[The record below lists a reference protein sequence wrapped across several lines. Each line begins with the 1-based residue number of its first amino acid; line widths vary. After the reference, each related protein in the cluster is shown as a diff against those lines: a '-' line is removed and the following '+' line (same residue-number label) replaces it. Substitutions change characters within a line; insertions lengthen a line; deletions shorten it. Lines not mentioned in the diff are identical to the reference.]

1 MSQEYPVYLVLVLNH
16 IAGLIIAVRFFNHV
30 LTARK
35 FNLLIFLVGFI
46 GIGLTVVLNTLFE
59 GLLAS
64 LILTYMFYFFIAHL
78 FYIGKRHIKAVEC
91 GFIVLFSFITE
102 ILTAFLFATVF
113 GNEIQHVRED
123 LMHLIFGGV
132 VSKLLL
138 MMILEMIIRYRDR
151 NASKIS
157 LGSWLLIISIP
168 VISIF
173 LTATNVYEPIYQNEF
188 NAISGFSCLAILY
201 INIIAF
207 YLFDSIIVQINES
220 NRFKFREEQMLMQQE
235 QYQSIIEGYNQVKR
249 FRHDMLSHLI
259 TLKGYLQQNQPSEAE
274 EYLGKLSG
282 ELDLKRR
289 GLISNNV
296 VVDALINNR
305 KTRAVKEG
313 IEFETEIVIPRE
325 FKIDDMDLCIVL
337 GNALN
342 NAIEACTRL
351 KDNQIEKLIL
361 LKMKYK
367 RNYLLIEL
375 SNSYDI
381 STIKKSEGRFLSS
394 KITLG
399 KESHGIGLGNIDAIV
414 EKYGGTFQTELL
426 DEMFVLKIMIP
437 AADQSSFQV

>member
-1 MSQEYPVYLVLVLNH
+1 MRQEYLVYLVLVLNH
-16 IAGLIIAVRFFNHV
+16 IAGLIIAIRFFNHV

-35 FNLLIFLVGFI
+35 SNLMIFLVGFI
-46 GIGLTVVLNTLFE
+46 GIGLTVILNTLSD

-78 FYIGKRHIKAVEC
+78 FYIGKRHVKAVEC
-91 GFIVLFSFITE
+91 GFIVLFSFVTE
-102 ILTAFLFATVF
+102 ISTAFLFSTIF
-113 GNEIQHVRED
+113 GSEIQHVRED

-151 NASKIS
+151 NASKVF

-173 LTATNVYEPIYQNEF
+173 LTATSVYGPIYQNAF

-201 INIIAF
+201 INMVAF
-207 YLFDSIIVQINES
+207 YLFDSIIVQVNE
-220 NRFKFREEQMLMQQE
+220 NHRYKFREEQILMQQE

-249 FRHDMLSHLI
+249 FRHDMLSHLV
-259 TLKGYLQQNQPSEAE
+259 TLQGYLLQNQVSEAE

-282 ELDLKRR
+282 ELDLKKS
-289 GLISNNV
+289 GMISNNI

-305 KTRAVKEG
+305 KTKAAKEG
-313 IEFETEIVIPRE
+313 IEFETEIMIPRE
-325 FKIDDMDLCIVL
+325 FIIDDMDLCILL

-342 NAIEACTRL
+342 NAIEACMRL
-351 KDNQIEKLIL
+351 RDNQIEKKIS

-367 RNYLLIEL
+367 RNCLLIEL

-381 STIKKSEGRFLSS
+381 STVKKSEGQFLSS
-394 KITLG
+394 KSNIE

-414 EKYGGTFQTELL
+414 EKYGGTFQTNLL

-437 AADQSSFQV
+437 DADQSSFQV

>member
-1 MSQEYPVYLVLVLNH
+1 MRQEYLVYIVLVLNH

-30 LTARK
+30 LTRRK
-35 FNLLIFLVGFI
+35 TNIMILFAGII
-46 GIGLTVVLNTLFE
+46 GIGLTIILNVLFE
-59 GLLAS
+59 GLFVS
-64 LILTYMFYFFIAHL
+64 LTLTYIFYFSIAHL
-78 FYIGKRHIKAVEC
+78 FYLGKRHVKAVAC
-91 GFIVLFSFITE
+91 VFVVLFSFVTE
-102 ILTAFLFATVF
+102 MLTAYLFAAVF

-123 LMHLIFGGV
+123 LMHLIYGGV

-138 MMILEMIIRYRDR
+138 MMLLEVIIRYRDR

-157 LGSWLLIISIP
+157 LGSWFFIVSIP

-173 LTATNVYEPIYQNEF
+173 LAVTSVYEPIYENSF

-201 INIIAF
+201 INMVAF
-207 YLFDSIIVQINES
+207 YLFDSIVVQVDEN
-220 NRFKFREEQMLMQQE
+220 NQYRFREEQMLMQQE

-249 FRHDMLSHLI
+249 FRHDMLGHLI
-259 TLKGYLQQNQPSEAE
+259 TLQGYLLQNQVSEAE

-282 ELDLKRR
+282 ELDLKKK
-289 GLISNNV
+289 GLISNNI

-305 KTRAVKEG
+305 KIRTSKEG
-313 IEFETEIVIPRE
+313 IEFETDIVIPRE

-342 NAIEACTRL
+342 NAIEACMRL
-351 KDNQIEKLIL
+351 RDNQIEKMIS

-367 RNYLLIEL
+367 RNCLLIEL

-381 STIKKSEGRFLSS
+381 STIKKFDGRFLSS
-394 KITLG
+394 KSNYG
-399 KESHGIGLGNIDAIV
+399 EESHGIGVGNIDAIT

-426 DEMFVLKIMIP
+426 DVIFVLKIMIP
-437 AADQSSFQV
+437 DVDKNKFL